1 VSKFEELGV
10 RKDFIR
16 GLEELKIIVPTEIQ
30 KKVIPILLEKN
41 TDLVGQAQTGTGKTA
56 AFGLPLLQT
65 IDPQFNHI
73 QALILCPTR
82 ELGQQVAKQLFKYT
96 KYSEKVFTEAVFGG
110 APIDQQIAALQ
121 RPTHI
126 VVATPGRLI
135 DLIERKALDLSE
147 VMTLVLD
154 EADEMLSMGF
164 KEELDKILNALS
176 SVENKWLFSATMPD
190 GIEQMVKQHLS
201 KDAIHIKVGGKD
213 VVNQKI
219 QHQFLVCD
227 DKDKFYILTEFLKT
241 EKNNRGVIFCRTKV
255 ATQKLTKQLIAKNV
269 LADCIHGDLQQR
281 ERDKAMRAFKN
292 KAVQILVATDV
303 AARGIDIEGLSYVVH
318 YQLPENEEYYTHRSG
333 RTARAGKEGTSIA
346 IINPNEVKQI
356 RKYERYLSISFREI
370 KAR

>member
-16 GLEELKIIVPTEIQ
+16 GLEELKIINPTEIQ

-135 DLIERKALDLSE
+135 DLIERQALDLSE
-147 VMTLVLD
+147 VTTLVLD

-164 KEELDKILNALS
+164 KDELDQILNALS
-176 SVENKWLFSATMPD
+176 SVENKWLFSATIPE
-190 GIEQMVKQHLS
+190 GIEQIVKKHLS

-227 DKDKFYILTEFLKT
+227 DFIEIIRRFEELRHSRPHLEKMLERRYI
-241 EKNNRGVIFCRTKV
+241 
-255 ATQKLTKQLIAKNV
+255 Q
-269 LADCIHGDLQQR
+269 LQQYNGSLAEMR
-281 ERDKAMRAFKN
+281 RNQNFTHSQRSELDLTSRMERMMLFSNRKS
-292 KAVQILVATDV
+292 DV
-303 AARGIDIEGLSYVVH
+303 SRLSSLLNASNLSKYINSQRRSHSALARDS
-318 YQLPENEEYYTHRSG
+318 
-333 RTARAGKEGTSIA
+333 
-346 IINPNEVKQI
+346 
-356 RKYERYLSISFREI
+356 
-370 KAR
+370 